1 MIYKGSAQGRAD
13 VWSIVAETQ
22 EAGVKQNRVTC
33 STLLKCLDADSGE
46 QNIART
52 MNLISSMDEPMNEV
66 LLSSVVEAYA
76 RGIRVPGGV
85 KSSELEWH

>member
-1 MIYKGSAQGRAD
+1 MLGASSQK
-13 VWSIVAETQ
+13 TQ
-22 EAGVKQNRVTC
+22 EAGVKQNHLTG
-33 STLLKCLDADSGE
+33 STLLKCLDANPRE

-76 RGIRVPGGV
+76 RGIRIPGGA
-85 KSSELEWH
+85 KGSKLEWH